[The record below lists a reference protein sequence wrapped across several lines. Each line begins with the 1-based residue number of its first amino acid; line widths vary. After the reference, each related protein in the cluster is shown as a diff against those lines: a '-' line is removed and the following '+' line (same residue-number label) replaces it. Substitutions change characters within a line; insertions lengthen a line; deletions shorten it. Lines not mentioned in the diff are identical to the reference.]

1 MSSCI
6 VPRVKRMGAEMI
18 IYNNDDI
25 DPFWLLL
32 KNETGGLPG
41 QERWIRRNATQWTD
55 IVNNEGDRIGIYSNN
70 PKLLW
75 MTITGSKL
83 EQGDNYIPRMKRFSQ
98 LIIDKMSDQQ
108 LAGENKTIEKM
119 NIYQLNKCI
128 EKASENSR
136 TIRVQM
142 EWIRDDQGG
151 WPEVARW
158 IGQQFER
165 LNVIAI
171 SGFE

>member
-1 MSSCI
+1 
-6 VPRVKRMGAEMI
+6 MGAEMI

-32 KNETGGLPG
+32 KNETDGLPG

-55 IVNNEGDRIGIYSNN
+55 IVNDEGDRIGVYSNN
-70 PKLLW
+70 PRLLW
-75 MTITGSKL
+75 MTITGSEL
-83 EQGDNYIPRMKRFSQ
+83 EQGDDYIPRMRRFSQ

-119 NIYQLNKCI
+119 NSYQLNKCI
-128 EKASENSR
+128 EKASENGR

-142 EWIRDDQGG
+142 EWIRDDQSG
-151 WPEVARW
+151 WPKATRW

-165 LNVIAI
+165 LKVIALG
-171 SGFE
+171 SFE

>member
-1 MSSCI
+1 
-6 VPRVKRMGAEMI
+6 MGAEMI

-41 QERWIRRNATQWTD
+41 QEKWISRSAVQWTD
-55 IVNNEGDRIGIYSNN
+55 ILSNDGDRISVYINN
-70 PKLLW
+70 PRLLW
-75 MTITGSKL
+75 MTITGSRA
-83 EQGDNYIPRMKRFSQ
+83 EQGDDYMSRMNRFSR

-108 LAGENKTIEKM
+108 LSGDNKTIKKM
-119 NIYQLNKCI
+119 NSYQLNKCI
-128 EKASENSR
+128 EKASENGR

-142 EWIRDDQGG
+142 EWIRDDQSG
-151 WPEVARW
+151 WPEAARW

-165 LNVIAI
+165 LNVIALG
-171 SGFE
+171 GFE